1 MLRILTTKND
11 LQFPSCQTKISLL
24 RLDFDVL
31 IRLKRTLIFSKN
43 LRAESEKPEYV
54 EYSFKPHECGITA
67 YSNGTTITYEG
78 HLHGIGGMKNSIISR
93 QKELEVPFKCNF
105 DADLTVSVED
115 FFTPI
120 TRNDNQKIIFELTM

>member
-1 MLRILTTKND
+1 MLRILTSKND
-11 LQFPSCQTKISLL
+11 LQFLSYQTKISFL

-43 LRAESEKPEYV
+43 LQASEKPEYV

-78 HLHGIGGMKNSIISR
+78 RLHGIDGMKNSIISR

-120 TRNDNQKIIFELTM
+120 TRNDNQKIFKFTM